1 MDNFTMQGSLSDM
14 NGSFRDWY
22 ENQFNSS
29 SGGNPLFLVPE
40 SLPDE
45 LKTFLIIIYSV
56 IMTGAIIG
64 NLLVII
70 VILANKSMRTIT
82 NVFLVSLTIS
92 DTLIAGWNMPIQLGY
107 YIHDDWTLGEVMCK
121 LSAYLQTVNVQASIF
136 TLTAVAIERYYAI
149 SYPLKSRHVRTA
161 TRAGVLLV
169 FIWIITLLISLPCW
183 WIQRTELRILMQ
195 LKKIPQIKNVVV
207 CAEKYKKPIYD
218 VVHTYVI
225 LFLNYVIPM
234 IIMMCA
240 YGMIAFRL
248 WIQKPIGDTSARPQY
263 LARSNSQKKRIVK
276 MLIALVIIF
285 GVCWLPFFAAQ
296 VCHLYHDMNREF
308 RETLAIVHLIGYSNS
323 LLNPIVYGFMNGNF
337 KRHLKAMYIK
347 FRKQSSFRL
356 GRNPNNINITVESV
370 M

>member
-1 MDNFTMQGSLSDM
+1 MDNSTLPVNLSAL
-14 NGSFRDWY
+14 N
-22 ENQFNSS
+22 
-29 SGGNPLFLVPE
+29 E
-40 SLPDE
+40 SLKYDYDHRYLTSPDFFLPEPLSYE
-45 LKTFLIIIYSV
+45 LKTFLIVIYSV
-56 IMTGAIIG
+56 IMTGAVIG

-70 VILANKSMRTIT
+70 VILGNKQMRTVT

-107 YIHDDWTLGEVMCK
+107 YVHNEWTLGEVMCK
-121 LSAYLQTVNVQASIF
+121 MSTYLQTVNVQASIF

-149 SYPLKSRHVRTA
+149 SYPLRSRHVRTA

-169 FIWIITLLISLPCW
+169 VIWIITLLLSMPSW
-183 WIQRTELRILMQ
+183 WIQRTELRLVLQ
-195 LKKIPQIKNVVV
+195 LDKIPQIRNAYV
-207 CAEKYKKPIYD
+207 CAEKYKKQIYD
-218 VVHTYVI
+218 VVHTFFI

-234 IIMMCA
+234 LIMMCA

-248 WIQKPIGDTSARPQY
+248 WIQKPIGDTGARPQY
-263 LARSNSQKKRIVK
+263 LARSNSQKKRIIK

-285 GVCWLPFFAAQ
+285 GVCWLPFFAVQ
-296 VCHLYHDMNREF
+296 VYHLNHDMTQEF
-308 RETLAIVHLIGYSNS
+308 RVGLAIVHLIGYSNS

-337 KRHLKAMYIK
+337 KKHLKAMCIK